1 MDPRGQNDSP
11 EAREARLGELERA
24 YALALLSGDEIAA
37 ELVIRDAMDDC
48 LSTADIDEAIITPA
62 LWLVGELWEKG
73 EISVADEH
81 LATEISLRVLALQ
94 REMGRVARSR
104 GRHRVML
111 AAPSGEL
118 HIVALRM
125 TGNLLADAG
134 YDVLMLGG
142 DVPAN
147 ALAASA
153 TRHEPDV
160 ICLSATMPGGSDQL
174 LLAIHAVQRE
184 WPPAAFIVGG
194 NGLTSRVQ
202 ARQGI
207 DVCRRVSEAVD
218 AADALIKH
226 ADLN

>member
-1 MDPRGQNDSP
+1 
-11 EAREARLGELERA
+11 
-24 YALALLSGDEIAA
+24 
-37 ELVIRDAMDDC
+37 
-48 LSTADIDEAIITPA
+48 
-62 LWLVGELWEKG
+62 
-73 EISVADEH
+73 
-81 LATEISLRVLALQ
+81 
-94 REMGRVARSR
+94 
-104 GRHRVML
+104 
-111 AAPSGEL
+111 
-118 HIVALRM
+118 
-125 TGNLLADAG
+125 
-134 YDVLMLGG
+134 
-142 DVPAN
+142 
-147 ALAASA
+147 
-153 TRHEPDV
+153 V